1 MQNWQQKKWNVHCN
15 HRPQLAGFQSIIF
28 FEDLFKRRYQDC
40 QLIIITLSFS
50 QTAQKIQLQL
60 QRSFQ
65 KQTNILIYE
74 KYMKIDI
81 WIDTNKYMKKVSRV
95 CVAKNVNYNS
105 CQWILFLH
113 KSQMFFS
120 PQISNVI
127 SVQISIAFFLHIT
140 QIFFCRNLKF
150 FFYTYINFLCRNL
163 KWFFCEI
170 SYFSAQISNIFPA
183 QISNVILYK
192 S

>member
-1 MQNWQQKKWNVHCN
+1 MQEKRNTQFTAKCNKMQNWQKKRNVHCN

-74 KYMKIDI
+74 KYMK
-81 WIDTNKYMKKVSRV
+81 YKK
-95 CVAKNVNYNS
+95 
-105 CQWILFLH
+105 
-113 KSQMFFS
+113 M
-120 PQISNVI
+120 
-127 SVQISIAFFLHIT
+127 
-140 QIFFCRNLKF
+140 
-150 FFYTYINFLCRNL
+150 
-163 KWFFCEI
+163 
-170 SYFSAQISNIFPA
+170 NI
-183 QISNVILYK
+183 
-192 S
+192 